1 MRDTLIASG
10 KIKKREW
17 ERLSDEAR
25 ELEGIKIFEK
35 RIGKIRWLHREEVS
49 RGNYR
54 YEAIEVNKEMGI
66 EERVV
71 CEGDKIMDIAREL
84 GVSGSA
90 VSSAMKG
97 KRLIKGKYKIERNW

>member
-1 MRDTLIASG
+1 MRDTLIESG

-17 ERLSDEAR
+17 ERMSEEAR

-35 RIGKIRWLHREEVS
+35 RIGKIKWLHRDEVS

-54 YEAIEVNKEMGI
+54 YKAIEVNKEMGI

-71 CEGDKIMDIAREL
+71 CEGDKIMEIASEL
-84 GVSGSA
+84 GVSDSA
-90 VSSAMKG
+90 VSCALKG
-97 KRLIKGKYKIERNW
+97 NRLIKGKYKIERNW